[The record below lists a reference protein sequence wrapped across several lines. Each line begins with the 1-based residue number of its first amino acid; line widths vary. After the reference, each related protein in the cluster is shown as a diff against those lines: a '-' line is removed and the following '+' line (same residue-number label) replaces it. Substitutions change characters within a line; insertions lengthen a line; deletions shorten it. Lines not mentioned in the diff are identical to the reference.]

1 MVTYHS
7 FSSTVFSFPVVPD
20 HYSLVDS
27 AEERCPVNGVI
38 IAQVAVV
45 CNIDVSCTDFLQGLE
60 LERSDALLL
69 EDKQGEATIEYSST
83 NGHQVRKNTEVGHVW
98 GP

>member
-1 MVTYHS
+1 M
-7 FSSTVFSFPVVPD
+7 
-20 HYSLVDS
+20 VDS

-69 EDKQGEATIEYSST
+69 EDKQGEATKEK
-83 NGHQVRKNTEVGHVW
+83 GGRKWNSDKYFLTMIGILEVK
-98 GP
+98 